1 MNNYKNQN
9 FPDKINL
16 LKFINNKNWD
26 EFNIFFELFEN
37 SFLQDVGK
45 INSSAKYSYI
55 LEILNVYTQ
64 Y

>member
-37 SFLQDVGK
+37 SFLSDVGK